1 MLLTSHLVIFSF
13 LWKNSYISNHKFYF
27 NYKKYKKITY
37 KINISYLRIFVL
49 CFFALFPVIHISF
62 HCEGE
67 QVLGWQLNWIV
78 LKLPFHNNTSSRAGL
93 WMSNITIIS
102 NTTLQNH
109 KKWKN
114 LARNC
119 KLWPLLAD
127 YLLPLAN
134 VYLPTQNK
142 KKKYR
147 KKNF

>member
-13 LWKNSYISNHKFYF
+13 LWKSSYISNHKFYF

-37 KINISYLRIFVL
+37 KINISYLRLFVYL
-49 CFFALFPVIHISF
+49 FFALFPVIHISF

-109 KKWKN
+109 KKMEKSCTELQVMATFGW
-114 LARNC
+114 LLIATC
-119 KLWPLLAD
+119 KCLF
-127 YLLPLAN
+127 AN
-134 VYLPTQNK
+134 SK
-142 KKKYR
+142 
-147 KKNF
+147 